1 MGASPVRTARYRLA
15 KYIRTADPAKR
26 TANRSAPRLCAPTKA
41 TEAALILAW
50 ERHLAR
56 KFLYLIAAIIFLI
69 LGAAIIYQL
78 FPSWLA
84 RTALVPSTEFVE
96 QEAPKANAY
105 DNAIMWLAKP
115 GMSDNPT
122 DWRPTPAEL
131 EGDAGT
137 AAAPS
142 DGEAL
147 IGDAASGEG
156 GKDAAGAAAK
166 RPPVTDEQT
175 PPPAIGPAAVFFVH
189 PTSYYSRQS
198 WNAPLADRDAD
209 HRANL
214 FVRGM
219 ASAFADAGETWAPR
233 YRQATMG
240 AFLAKDRVNADKAIA
255 AAYLDIE
262 QAFDVFL
269 ENIDPKRPIILAG
282 HSQGALH
289 LITLL
294 NKRIRNTPLTKRIV
308 AVYAIGWPI
317 SLETD
322 LAELGMPACQ
332 TPEEKG
338 CIISYLTFAE
348 PMDATMVLDAYDA
361 TIGLDGRPRNG
372 SAMLCSNPIT
382 GIPDTVADASQNIG
396 TLKPSQ
402 DFRSG
407 QLFVGK
413 IGARCDPN
421 TGLLLVG
428 DAQIAKDYVVSGYV
442 LPGNNY
448 HVYDITLFWSNIR
461 ADVLRRLDQYLNPT
475 ARKVAAK

>member
-1 MGASPVRTARYRLA
+1 
-15 KYIRTADPAKR
+15 
-26 TANRSAPRLCAPTKA
+26 
-41 TEAALILAW
+41 
-50 ERHLAR
+50 LAR

-69 LGAAIIYQL
+69 LGAAIVYQL

-96 QEAPKANAY
+96 QEAPKPNAY
-105 DNAIMWLAKP
+105 DNAILWLAKP
-115 GMSDNPT
+115 GMADNPA

-131 EGDAGT
+131 EGDAANAAAPTDGEQGAST
-137 AAAPS
+137 AAANENS
-142 DGEAL
+142 
-147 IGDAASGEG
+147 
-156 GKDAAGAAAK
+156 KQ
-166 RPPVTDEQT
+166 PPVTDPHSSPVP
-175 PPPAIGPAAVFFVH
+175 PPPAGPAAVFFVH
-189 PTSYYSRQS
+189 PTSYYSRSS

-262 QAFDVFL
+262 QAFDAFL
-269 ENIDPKRPIILAG
+269 AGIAPNKPIILAG

-294 NKRIRNTPLTKRIV
+294 NKRIAGTPLTKRIA

-317 SLETD
+317 SMETD
-322 LAELGMPACQ
+322 LPKLGMPACQ
-332 TPEEKG
+332 TPDEKG
-338 CIISYLTFAE
+338 CVISYLTFAE
-348 PMDATMVLDAYDA
+348 PADPTMVLEAYDS

-413 IGARCDPN
+413 IGARCDAN
-421 TGLLLVG
+421 TGLLLIG

-448 HVYDITLFWSNIR
+448 HVYDITLFWSNLR
-461 ADVLRRLDQYLNPT
+461 ADALRRLDTYMKSAPKAAARKTT
-475 ARKVAAK
+475 ARAAPHRAAAQPKAAHK

>member
-1 MGASPVRTARYRLA
+1 M
-15 KYIRTADPAKR
+15 
-26 TANRSAPRLCAPTKA
+26 
-41 TEAALILAW
+41 
-50 ERHLAR
+50 AR

-69 LGAAIIYQL
+69 LGAAVLYQL
-78 FPSWLA
+78 FPGWLA

-96 QEAPKANAY
+96 QETPKANAY
-105 DNAIMWLAKP
+105 DNAILWLAKP
-115 GMSDNPT
+115 GMEDNPT
-122 DWRPTPAEL
+122 HWRPLPADI
-131 EGDAGT
+131 EGDASN

-142 DGEAL
+142 DGEPL
-147 IGDAASGEG
+147 VGS
-156 GKDAAGAAAK
+156 AAA
-166 RPPVTDEQT
+166 REAANTQPSTDEQT
-175 PPPAIGPAAVFFVH
+175 PPSPSGPAAVFFVH

-262 QAFDVFL
+262 QAFDAFL
-269 ENIDPKRPIILAG
+269 AGIDPKKPIILAG

-294 NKRIRNTPLTKRIV
+294 NKRIKGTPLTKRLV

-317 SLETD
+317 SMEND
-322 LAELGMPACQ
+322 LPELGIPACQ

-338 CIISYLTFAE
+338 CVISYLTFAE

-361 TIGLDGRPRNG
+361 TTGLDGRPRNG

-382 GIPDTVADASQNIG
+382 GTPDAIADASDNIG

-428 DAQIAKDYVVSGYV
+428 DAMVAKDYVVSGYV

-461 ADVLRRLDQYLNPT
+461 ADAMRRLDTFLQSSP
-475 ARKVAAK
+475 ARSTRKASTK